1 MSDRDDETQAR
12 INRESHIPDE
22 LRDLAMLD
30 STVYG
35 ALTAYSY
42 GADRYTAMLEQLV
55 LQLAREKKTYFDA
68 AVKAELLAVRPLVF
82 SRDKLGDWELFDK
95 DGEK

>member
-1 MSDRDDETQAR
+1 MNNRDDEIQAR
-12 INRESHIPDE
+12 INRESHIPEE

-42 GADRYTAMLEQLV
+42 GAEQYTTMLEKLV
-55 LQLAREKKTYFDA
+55 VQLAREKKTYFDH
-68 AVKAELLAVRPLVF
+68 AVKVESLSIRSLIF
-82 SRDKLGDWELFDK
+82 SRDHL
-95 DGEK
+95 